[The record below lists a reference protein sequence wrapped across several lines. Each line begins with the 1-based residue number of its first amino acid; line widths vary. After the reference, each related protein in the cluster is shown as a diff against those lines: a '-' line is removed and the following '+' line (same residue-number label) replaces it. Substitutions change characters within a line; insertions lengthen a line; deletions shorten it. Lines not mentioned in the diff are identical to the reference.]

1 MVITGWDG
9 TPSCWRCSSTVFAPA
24 TSEPA
29 RGLCPVSSSIPRM
42 DTRDTTHLQK
52 KVEILYTAT
61 VSITTTPTS
70 DNYQFLSCGF
80 DFTIE
85 FGCTNCSP
93 LNVGSFGII
102 SQPWISWLVC
112 VWCVCVCVCS
122 TWDILGWR
130 MSCAHDM
137 ISQRESHDIRTSDRK
152 RADDY
157 TIELPILAHTS

>member
-1 MVITGWDG
+1 MLEMFIHGFRACDFWACTRVVSRIILNTTYGYAWHHA
-9 TPSCWRCSSTVFAPA
+9 FA
-24 TSEPA
+24 
-29 RGLCPVSSSIPRM
+29 
-42 DTRDTTHLQK
+42 K